1 MQIVIIAVLYLV
13 TAIVFLAVDAA
24 VLTRVMR
31 PLFERYIGDWLL
43 DSPRL
48 GAAAV
53 FYLAYVAGVVY
64 LVSWPALKAG
74 DPIRALVQGAVLGAL
89 AYGTYEFTNWATLKN
104 WSVVQ
109 VMVDTTWGAILTG
122 GSAWLGVTVARWIA

>member
-1 MQIVIIAVLYLV
+1 MQTLSLAVLYLV
-13 TAIVFLAVDAA
+13 TALVFLLVDAA
-24 VLTRVMR
+24 MLTRVMR

-53 FYLAYVAGVVY
+53 FYLAYVAGLVY
-64 LVSWPALKAG
+64 LVSWPALKQG
-74 DPIRALVQGAVLGAL
+74 DATRALVQGAILGAL

-104 WSVVQ
+104 WSAVQ
-109 VMVDTTWGAILTG
+109 VVVDTTWGAVLTG
-122 GSAWLGVTVARWIA
+122 GSAWVGVTVARWMS